1 MTLPELSIRRHV
13 LAYMLSAVFVLFGLI
28 AYKDIGVDRYPQ
40 VEFPVVSITTTLRGA
55 NPDIVD
61 ASITS
66 ILESRL
72 NSIPGIDIISSNS
85 SPGVSLIMIQF
96 ILDKDIDVGFNEVQ
110 AKVNQALRLLP
121 SDADP
126 PVVAKVEVGA
136 SPIMWLSLQ
145 GDRTLQQLN
154 QYAQNVVKKRLE
166 TIDGV
171 GEVRIGG
178 RRERTIRVNLD
189 LDRMASFGVTAQDL
203 RQAFAGQHL
212 QLPGGFLVGKERE
225 DLIKLDFEFHSARAL
240 EELIVRHRDGAPLR
254 LRDIATVEDG
264 LDDFRQIARFN
275 GKPAVG
281 VGIVKVSGSNT
292 VAIID
297 AVLDR
302 VDREI
307 RPQLPPGM
315 TISVASNDAD
325 FIRNIIRSLTD
336 HLVEGTLLAG
346 LVVWF
351 FLKNFRPTLIV
362 ATAIPVSLL
371 GAVAL
376 MYFLG
381 YTFNTM
387 TLLGLLLLIG
397 VVVDDAIV
405 VLENIHRHREHIDP
419 DPVSAAVNGS
429 RQVVFAVVASTLT
442 LVSIFAS
449 VLFLGGMIG
458 RFFESFAVVVTSG
471 VLISLFVSL
480 TLTPMLCA
488 RHLKVGEKH
497 GRIYRAVER
506 FLTGMENGY
515 RHLLVIAL
523 SHRWK
528 VVAVTLLI
536 VLSSGFFFA
545 KTAKEFVPQED
556 EGRFIV
562 FFRAPLGTNIEST
575 DRYLH
580 DIEGI
585 LASHEEIATFFT
597 AIGLGD
603 AGQVNKGIAF
613 VRLVPKSERDIR
625 QQDLLPILR
634 RELAGIPG
642 VFAVAAS
649 PSPVGGQRGE
659 PLQFVLT
666 GPDLGE
672 VARLSQELLARLSA
686 DDEMG
691 RIDLDL
697 QMDLPQVR
705 IDVDRPLAAE
715 LGLSAAD
722 VGAAINLLAG
732 GENIAKYND
741 DPGDGER
748 YNIRLKAADGELSTA
763 GDLTRI
769 YVRSRTGEMIRLDTV
784 ARAERILGPAVITRF
799 SLQYSG
805 AFYVTPNIPLGLAV
819 EKLHAEAADLLPLGY
834 RVELMGQAREF
845 SSTQKYAA
853 FAFFLAT
860 VLVYMVLASQF
871 NSFIQPFIIMT
882 AQPLAI
888 IGGVFALWITGHS
901 LNIFSMIGMV
911 LLIGLVAK
919 NSILLVDLSNQM
931 RAEGK
936 AVDDSL
942 REACP
947 IRLRPVL
954 MTSLTVIL
962 ALLPPAIGLGAGAD
976 TNGPLAVAVIGGMLS
991 STALTLVVVPVAYSL
1006 IENFHERRRLKRAG

>member
-203 RQAFAGQHL
+203 RQAFVGQHL